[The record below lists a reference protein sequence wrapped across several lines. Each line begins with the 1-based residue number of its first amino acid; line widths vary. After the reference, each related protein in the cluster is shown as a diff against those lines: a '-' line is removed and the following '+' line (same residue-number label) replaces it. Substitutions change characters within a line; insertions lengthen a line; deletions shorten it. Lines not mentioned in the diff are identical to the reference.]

1 MVERVTGNP
10 WRTLRRFTD
19 ARIGMGRAGVSL
31 PTAELLA
38 FQMAHAQA
46 RDAVHQP
53 LDVARLVNDLALVA
67 RALPAVCVQSQAVDR
82 ADYLR
87 HPDKG
92 RRLAQGAVLPADAPE
107 LALVIADGLSS
118 RAVQDHAAAVV
129 SALIA
134 QLPDVRMSA
143 PVIAVQGRVAIGDDI
158 AARMNAAA
166 VLVLIGERPGLSSP
180 DSLGLYF
187 TQSPGPGLT
196 DARLNCISNVRPAGL
211 LPERSAA
218 RFAYLY
224 AQAQVL
230 GTSGVA
236 LKDNSAALDALGDAA
251 ATSFLTPPIKA

>member
-166 VLVLIGERPGLSSP
+166 VLVLIGERP
-180 DSLGLYF
+180 D
-187 TQSPGPGLT
+187 LT
-196 DARLNCISNVRPAGL
+196 DARRNCISNVRPAGL

>member
-1 MVERVTGNP
+1 MVDRVTDNP
-10 WRTLRRFTD
+10 WRSLRRFTD
-19 ARIGMGRAGVSL
+19 ARIGTGRAGVSL

-53 LDVARLVNDLALVA
+53 LDVARLVADLGAIDGV
-67 RALPAVCVQSQAVDR
+67 LPALTVQSQAVDR

-92 RRLAQGAVLPADAPE
+92 RRLAAGAALPGDAPD
-107 LALVIADGLSS
+107 LAIVIADGLSS
-118 RAVQDHAAAVV
+118 RAVQDHAAAMVA
-129 SALIA
+129 ALMA
-134 QLPDVRMSA
+134 QMPGVRMSA

-158 AARMNAAA
+158 AAAMDAAA

-187 TQSPGPGLT
+187 TQNPGPGLS
-196 DARLNCISNVRPAGL
+196 DARRNCISNVRPAGL
-211 LPERSAA
+211 LPDHAAA

-236 LKDNSAALDALGDAA
+236 LKDNSAPLLADAA
-251 ATSFLTPPIKA
+251 ATSFLSPPRTE

>member
-1 MVERVTGNP
+1 MRGRRMVERVIGNP

-134 QLPDVRMSA
+134 QLP
-143 PVIAVQGRVAIGDDI
+143 
-158 AARMNAAA
+158 
-166 VLVLIGERPGLSSP
+166 
-180 DSLGLYF
+180 
-187 TQSPGPGLT
+187 GPGLT
-196 DARLNCISNVRPAGL
+196 DARRNCISNVRPAGL

>member
-166 VLVLIGERPGLSSP
+166 VLVLIGERPGL
-180 DSLGLYF
+180 
-187 TQSPGPGLT
+187 T
-196 DARLNCISNVRPAGL
+196 DARRNCISNVRPAGL